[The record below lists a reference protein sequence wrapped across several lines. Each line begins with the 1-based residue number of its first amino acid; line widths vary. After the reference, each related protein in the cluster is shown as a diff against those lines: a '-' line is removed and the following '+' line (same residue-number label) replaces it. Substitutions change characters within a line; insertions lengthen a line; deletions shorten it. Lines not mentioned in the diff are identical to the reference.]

1 MILNVDL
8 LHIRVEFQDLLF
20 RLRNKIRRIVGRKSE
35 FNFKTGRSD
44 SQETFYL
51 DEIVRLLQN
60 ESGLRNFRRKYD
72 YREILEHVSYSL
84 GKEYLKL
91 IMEELPDEFQYIVE
105 ANSRNDSFGNPY
117 IYNFKNSLRV
127 SPTTLRYIYTAL
139 DIRKTVGV
147 TSSDSVVEIGV
158 GYGGQAAILESMF
171 KIGNYHGIDLT
182 QVIDLANVFLTEIN
196 SDIRFTQE
204 LTTHHLCPSWD
215 LAISNYAFSE
225 LHRDLQI
232 EYLENVLSRASR
244 GYMIMNSGRGNK
256 TGRNHGKLRLD
267 EICEYLP
274 YAKIKEEIPLTGPDN
289 YILYWV
295 NET

>member
-1 MILNVDL
+1 M
-8 LHIRVEFQDLLF
+8 
-20 RLRNKIRRIVGRKSE
+20 
-35 FNFKTGRSD
+35 
-44 SQETFYL
+44 
-51 DEIVRLLQN
+51 QN
-60 ESGLRNFRRKYD
+60 ESNLRNFRRKYD
-72 YREILEHVSYSL
+72 YREILEHVSYGL

-91 IMEELPDEFQYIVE
+91 IIEELQDEFQYIIE

-117 IYNFKNSLRV
+117 IYNYMNSLRV

-147 TSSDSVVEIGV
+147 TSSDSIVEIGV
-158 GYGGQAAILESMF
+158 GYGGQAAILESTF
-171 KIGNYHGIDLT
+171 KIRNYHAFDLT
-182 QVIDLANVFLTEIN
+182 EVIDLANVFLREIR
-196 SDIRFTQE
+196 SEIRFARE
-204 LTTHHLCPSWD
+204 SIAHHSCISWD

-232 EYLENVLSRASR
+232 EYLENVLSKASR
-244 GYMIMNSGRGNK
+244 GYMIMNSGRSNK
-256 TGRNHGKLRLD
+256 TGRNQGKLRID

-295 NET
+295 NES